1 MSASSLLR
9 GPLIGTCLASLLYGI
24 TCLQAFFYFQTYV
37 DDRRGLKF
45 TVALLLTLETIH
57 VALSIWV
64 VDSYLVA
71 NYTNPYALQ
80 SATWLTTTTFS
91 VGFII
96 DLVVYFYFT
105 WRIWMFTSKLWIMI
119 FMVGWRVAMVIA
131 THTSLVDSCRTCTN
145 GVLSSTWVSYLER
158 EKILI
163 LTGNTLFIIGDTFS
177 ASIMAWYLNKSR
189 DHALRTNLLVN
200 RLLVFAVA
208 TGGITVLVDIIALAL
223 TLAQP
228 HSLAFTGAILV
239 QTRLYANSLLVSLNL
254 RNANKRAY
262 EDAIHTATVE
272 LPMTSIAFAPNSA
285 ETARLNEAESSVGKE
300 SWHTASGSGN
310 P

>member
-37 DDRRGLKF
+37 DDRRGLKL
-45 TVALLLTLETIH
+45 TVSAALSSLETIH
-57 VALSIWV
+57 VAMSIWV
-64 VDSYLVA
+64 IDSYLVDNA
-71 NYTNPYALQ
+71 
-80 SATWLTTTTFS
+80 TFS
-91 VGFII
+91 VGFVI

-105 WRIWMFTSKLWIMI
+105 WRIWMCNSTSRYIIL
-119 FMVGWRVAMVIA
+119 VALA
-131 THTSLVDSCRTCTN
+131 RT
-145 GVLSSTWVSYLER
+145 VLSIVACILSVFSSTWVSYLER
-158 EKILI
+158 DKILI

-177 ASIMAWYLNKSR
+177 ASIMAWHLNKNR
-189 DHALRTNLLVN
+189 DQTLRTNLLVN

-208 TGGITVLVDIIALAL
+208 TGGITVLVDIVALAL

-228 HSLAFTGAILV
+228 LSLAFTGAILV
-239 QTRLYANSLLVSLNL
+239 QTRRTLNL

-262 EDAIHTATVE
+262 EDAIHTGTVE

-285 ETARLNEAESSVGKE
+285 ETARNEVASSVGKE
-300 SWHTASGSGN
+300 SWHTASGN
-310 P
+310 A

>member
-37 DDRRGLKF
+37 DDRRGLKL

-64 VDSYLVA
+64 IDSYLVD

-80 SATWLTTTTFS
+80 SATWLTTATFS
-91 VGFII
+91 VGFVI

-105 WRIWMFTSKLWIMI
+105 WRIWMFTSKSWILI
-119 FMVGWRVAMVIA
+119 FMILVALA
-131 THTSLVDSCRTCTN
+131 RT
-145 GVLSSTWVSYLER
+145 VLSIVACVLSVFSSTWVSYLER
-158 EKILI
+158 DKILI

-177 ASIMAWYLNKSR
+177 ASIMAWHLNKNR
-189 DHALRTNLLVN
+189 DQTLRTNLLVN

-228 HSLAFTGAILV
+228 LSLAFTGAILV

-262 EDAIHTATVE
+262 EDAIHTGIVE

-285 ETARLNEAESSVGKE
+285 ETARNEVASSVGKE
-300 SWHTASGSGN
+300 SWHTASGN
-310 P
+310 A

>member
-1 MSASSLLR
+1 
-9 GPLIGTCLASLLYGI
+9 
-24 TCLQAFFYFQTYV
+24 
-37 DDRRGLKF
+37 
-45 TVALLLTLETIH
+45 
-57 VALSIWV
+57 
-64 VDSYLVA
+64 
-71 NYTNPYALQ
+71 
-80 SATWLTTTTFS
+80 
-91 VGFII
+91 
-96 DLVVYFYFT
+96 
-105 WRIWMFTSKLWIMI
+105 MFTSKLWIMI
-119 FMVGWRVAMVIA
+119 FMILVALA
-131 THTSLVDSCRTCTN
+131 RTVLSIVACILS
-145 GVLSSTWVSYLER
+145 VLSSTWVSYLER

>member
-45 TVALLLTLETIH
+45 TVALLLTLETVH

-119 FMVGWRVAMVIA
+119 FMILVALA
-131 THTSLVDSCRTCTN
+131 RTVLSIVACILS
-145 GVLSSTWVSYLER
+145 VLSSTWVSYLER

-285 ETARLNEAESSVGKE
+285 ETARLNEA
-300 SWHTASGSGN
+300 
-310 P
+310 